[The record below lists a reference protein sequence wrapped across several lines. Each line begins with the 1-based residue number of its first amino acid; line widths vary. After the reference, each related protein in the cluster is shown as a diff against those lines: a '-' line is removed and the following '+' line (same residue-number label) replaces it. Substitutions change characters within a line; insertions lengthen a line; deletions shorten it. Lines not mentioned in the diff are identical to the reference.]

1 MGLPDYVAL
10 ETSGLSSPV
19 GVEVE
24 PEHVVL
30 IKGLSS
36 QPLSEI
42 FAAVLRECLIADA
55 PVQFDVVLLPTVI
68 PSVDVKVGALD
79 DEGGVGL
86 DGELAKTPVKR
97 KSCILVYIY
106 GTELQIHRVQC
117 SNQLSFRIKS

>member
-1 MGLPDYVAL
+1 MGLADDVAL

-19 GVEVE
+19 GVEVK

-30 IKGLSS
+30 IKGLSF
-36 QPLSEI
+36 QPLFEI
-42 FAAVLRECLIADA
+42 FAAILRKRLVADA

-86 DGELAKTPVKR
+86 DGELAITPVKSVYLWYR
-97 KSCILVYIY
+97 TTDTQSSMFKSAVFLNKIL
-106 GTELQIHRVQC
+106 
-117 SNQLSFRIKS
+117 KSHST